1 MKEKTS
7 VKVSEEIAEQ
17 ELIGFYNHYS
27 LIPGE
32 DSEILEELSVAKIAL
47 MQGLLKFDDDKKP
60 SYTLKDPIKNEAGDV
75 SLSEIQFK
83 TRIFPN
89 EHVKLSK
96 GLNIQKQTMEY
107 ALRCQAHL
115 AQLPSVSYLNKLSKF
130 DYTVV
135 QQIGTVFA

>member
-1 MKEKTS
+1 METKTS
-7 VKVSEEIAEQ
+7 AKVSEEIAEQ
-17 ELIGFYNHYS
+17 ELIDFYNHFS

-32 DSEILEELSVAKIAL
+32 DSEILEELNVAKIAL
-47 MQGLLKFDDDKKP
+47 MQGLLKFGKDKKP
-60 SYTLKDPIKNEAGDV
+60 TYTLKDPVKNDKEEV
-75 SLSEIQFK
+75 SLSEIEFK

>member
-1 MKEKTS
+1 MKTQTS
-7 VKVSEEIAEQ
+7 AVISEEIAEK
-17 ELIGFYNHYS
+17 ELIDFYNHYA

-32 DSEILEELSVAKIAL
+32 DTEILDELEVAKIAL
-47 MQGLLKFDDDKKP
+47 MKGLLQFDDDKVP
-60 SYTLKDPIKNEAGDV
+60 TYTLKDPLKNEAGEET
-75 SLSEIQFK
+75 LSKIVFK

-89 EHVKLSK
+89 EHVRLSK

-115 AQLPSVSYLNKLSKF
+115 ADLPSVSYLNKLSKF